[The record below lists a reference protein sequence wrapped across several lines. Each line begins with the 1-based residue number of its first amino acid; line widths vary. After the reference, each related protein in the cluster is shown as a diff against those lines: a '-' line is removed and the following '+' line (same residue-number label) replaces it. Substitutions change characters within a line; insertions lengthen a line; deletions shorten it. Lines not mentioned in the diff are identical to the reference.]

1 MIAMKEDSRKLGII
15 ILIILIVNILS
26 VIITPFN
33 FPIPYIFI
41 LSIPVLAVSS
51 FVIFL
56 YSMRNEDPGFDSAL
70 WPYPRY
76 PLPKYSLRANVK
88 FCRKCNMAIPPD
100 SNICQNCGEKY

>member
-1 MIAMKEDSRKLGII
+1 MKEDSRKLGII
-15 ILIILIVNILS
+15 LLIILIVNIIL
-26 VIITPFN
+26 IIFIPFYI
-33 FPIPYIFI
+33 PIPYIFI

-51 FVIFL
+51 FVMFL
-56 YSMRNEDPGFDSAL
+56 HSMRDEESGFDSAL

-100 SNICQNCGEKY
+100 SNICQNCGE